1 MTSEPGASPFGDLT
15 RRDALRKAAVG
26 AGVAGAAWAAPQI
39 LSLDAAAAQ
48 SCVPGTLDWDSF
60 STGATFTSTVIN
72 GITVTLSISALAGTT
87 LAPLNGT
94 IRAAPNGGINQKGLY
109 LGMDSS
115 GPGVGEDVTFT
126 FSVPVSNISF
136 TLTDLDNLIGGAN
149 TGWAD
154 RVQVLTPG
162 YTSSIPVTFTPA
174 APAGNVI
181 GAGTGANPFRNSNT
195 NFNYP
200 NTSNRGNVTINYAG
214 PISSFSYRYYQSPT
228 DDDGS
233 SLMLITMMDLS
244 WTC

>member
-94 IRAAPNGGINQKGLY
+94 IRDAPNGGINQKGLY

-115 GPGVGEDVTFT
+115 GPGVG
-126 FSVPVSNISF
+126 
-136 TLTDLDNLIGGAN
+136 IG
-149 TGWAD
+149 
-154 RVQVLTPG
+154 P
-162 YTSSIPVTFTPA
+162 
-174 APAGNVI
+174 VI
-181 GAGTGANPFRNSNT
+181 GVHRDLFSLE
-195 NFNYP
+195 
-200 NTSNRGNVTINYAG
+200 IN
-214 PISSFSYRYYQSPT
+214 
-228 DDDGS
+228 
-233 SLMLITMMDLS
+233 DLRLQ
-244 WTC
+244 WTCVVGFRFIAHRVGLDCSRQMFKQAQHRSIIGLFRDMNPP